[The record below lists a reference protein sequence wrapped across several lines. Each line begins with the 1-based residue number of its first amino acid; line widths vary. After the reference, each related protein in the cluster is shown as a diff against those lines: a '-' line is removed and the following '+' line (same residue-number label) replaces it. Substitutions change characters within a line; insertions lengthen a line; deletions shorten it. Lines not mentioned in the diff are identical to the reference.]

1 MAHSTL
7 EGIGKT
13 ATESAVTGMMQ
24 LGKERTEAM
33 LAVQKELLEGYEEA
47 SRAWIA
53 RVKSEVELW
62 SHLAAKLS
70 SSASIPEGME
80 AYRECVSHRMQMAAE
95 DGKRLFEEGQKIIGT
110 LTKSFGNGLSQKRK
124 S

>member
-1 MAHSTL
+1 MAHTTP
-7 EGIGKT
+7 EGIGK
-13 ATESAVTGMMQ
+13 AAAESGMAGIMQ
-24 LGKERTEAM
+24 FGKERTEAM
-33 LAVQKELLEGYEEA
+33 LAVQKDLLEGYEEA

-62 SHLAAKLS
+62 SGLAAKLS
-70 SSASIPEGME
+70 SSASIPEGMD

-110 LTKSFGNGLSQKRK
+110 LTKSFGNGMSQKRK
-124 S
+124 